1 MSRQS
6 IPTVSPEKDR
16 LIRQILASGR
26 FIVTREGRVFDCKPR
41 YSSSSHEPRE
51 LRYRVFRSDQ
61 VMVNLPTGG
70 KPRQITVCLSRVV
83 ALSFL
88 PDPGVL
94 LGVVHLD
101 GDKKNNRLSN
111 LAWMDMFEAMQHA
124 SANGALRI
132 YKGSSHK
139 NAKLTEAQAIEAK
152 RLLASGL
159 KPTAIARQIGT
170 TRGIVKNI
178 QRGESWRHLP

>member
-51 LRYRVFRSDQ
+51 LRYRVFKAGHI
-61 VMVNLPTGG
+61 MVNLPTGG

-101 GDKKNNRLSN
+101 GDKQNNRLSN
-111 LAWMDMFEAMQHA
+111 LAWMDMFETMQHA
-124 SANGALRI
+124 SANGSLRI
-132 YKGSSHK
+132 YKGSAHK
-139 NAKLTEAQAIEAK
+139 NAKLTDEGVIEIR
-152 RLLASGL
+152 RLLSTGMYLQDVAKVMGVSRSTIHLISNKKTWGHL
-159 KPTAIARQIGT
+159 K
-170 TRGIVKNI
+170 
-178 QRGESWRHLP
+178 